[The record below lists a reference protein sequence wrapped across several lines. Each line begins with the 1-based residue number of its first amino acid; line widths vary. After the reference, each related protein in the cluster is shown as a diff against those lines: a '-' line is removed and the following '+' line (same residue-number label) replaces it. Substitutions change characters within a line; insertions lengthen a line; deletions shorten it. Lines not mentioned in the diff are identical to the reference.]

1 VATVHANGI
10 DFRVSRYRTGPEGER
25 PVVVFI
31 HGLGVDHSGWSFTLG
46 MPLATSAEVVV
57 YALRGHGHSQF
68 VASGYRVVD
77 HVGDLVAL
85 LDALELTAPV
95 HLVGGS
101 YGGAIGVVTAIEHPE
116 RVASLFLI
124 DAQLPVPGWTDLFAE
139 PLQRVSDALRDGYS
153 IEQVMQVLHL
163 TSRRKAAAVAERGA
177 RLLHHTTLLDDIRA
191 EPALPPEDFARIR
204 CPVMAVYGENSEI
217 HHMAGRLPELVPQA
231 KVHIVTGADH
241 RETFLQPNEIRALI
255 RDFVGLGDERLV
267 GTLREG

>member
-1 VATVHANGI
+1 
-10 DFRVSRYRTGPEGER
+10 
-25 PVVVFI
+25 
-31 HGLGVDHSGWSFTLG
+31 
-46 MPLATSAEVVV
+46 
-57 YALRGHGHSQF
+57 
-68 VASGYRVVD
+68 
-77 HVGDLVAL
+77 
-85 LDALELTAPV
+85 
-95 HLVGGS
+95 
-101 YGGAIGVVTAIEHPE
+101 
-116 RVASLFLI
+116 
-124 DAQLPVPGWTDLFAE
+124 
-139 PLQRVSDALRDGYS
+139 VSDALRDGYS